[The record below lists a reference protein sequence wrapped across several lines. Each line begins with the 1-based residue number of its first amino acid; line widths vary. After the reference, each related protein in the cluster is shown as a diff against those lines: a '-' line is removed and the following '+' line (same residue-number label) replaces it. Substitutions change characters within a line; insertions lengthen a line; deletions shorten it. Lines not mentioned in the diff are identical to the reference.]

1 MPRKHSSDEPARAG
15 RGGAWR
21 GAEGRGGASPRPS
34 LAARTDWEAA
44 CRETPRRTPRPPPW
58 PPRLFPLPAKAVIVT
73 ELSAVGSEGP
83 CLGPR
88 TTQGTSCLRGGTCSG
103 HALGGS
109 RGGRVAGGPVARPSV
124 HVRPASS
131 AGHRPATPPPRHSQ
145 CLQTVQALEAVGPQA
160 LDAVVMEVPVWGE
173 GTCQAGRPQP
183 RPGQG
188 AGGGW
193 SGTVEAEAPT
203 DGPSARAL
211 GLQRHSDWP
220 DCGSHTLR
228 GWADRGLRRSEF
240 RWRGKEFPGRS

>member
-1 MPRKHSSDEPARAG
+1 MQRDATPHPQAPA
-15 RGGAWR
+15 
-21 GAEGRGGASPRPS
+21 
-34 LAARTDWEAA
+34 LAA
-44 CRETPRRTPRPPPW
+44 
-58 PPRLFPLPAKAVIVT
+58 PAV
-73 ELSAVGSEGP
+73 
-83 CLGPR
+83 
-88 TTQGTSCLRGGTCSG
+88 
-103 HALGGS
+103 
-109 RGGRVAGGPVARPSV
+109 
-124 HVRPASS
+124 PASS
-131 AGHRPATPPPRHSQ
+131 QSCHCHGALCCGIRGSLSGPADHPGHILPEGRHMFGSRVGGKPGRPCSRWAGGQAQRPCPASLPRRPPACHTPPPRHSQ

>member
-15 RGGAWR
+15 RGEARR
-21 GAEGRGGASPRPS
+21 GAEGRGEARRGQPRPS

-44 CRETPRRTPRPPPW
+44 CRETPRCTPRPPPW

-124 HVRPASS
+124 HVRPASP
-131 AGHRPATPPPRHSQ
+131 AGHRPATHPPPPA
-145 CLQTVQALEAVGPQA
+145 LTVSPDCPGPRGCGSPGAGCGCYGGACVGRRDMSGWAPTA
-160 LDAVVMEVPVWGE
+160 PA
-173 GTCQAGRPQP
+173 
-183 RPGQG
+183 G
-188 AGGGW
+188 AGGGRRLERDGGGR
-193 SGTVEAEAPT
+193 ST
-203 DGPSARAL
+203 DGWPQRSGPRSPATQRLARLRKSHAPGL
-211 GLQRHSDWP
+211 GRPRAAQV
-220 DCGSHTLR
+220 
-228 GWADRGLRRSEF
+228 
-240 RWRGKEFPGRS
+240 